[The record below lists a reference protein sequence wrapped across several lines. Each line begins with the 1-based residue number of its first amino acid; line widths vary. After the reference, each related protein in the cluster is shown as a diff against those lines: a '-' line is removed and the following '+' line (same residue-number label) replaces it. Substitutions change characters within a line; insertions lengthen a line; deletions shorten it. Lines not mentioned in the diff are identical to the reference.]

1 MANTRSLISPSHL
14 SPGEKLPTW
23 RLQAKPLLSSEL
35 NAPSLPRYELFNLF
49 TPTPGPLGHNSSVI
63 VFFWENKPGSWLP
76 QNCLLPVF
84 WLVRCSQLWPLIG
97 RCHPEH
103 LSTEHWQLSTNGP
116 TSCMVWCLLSAATIN
131 FLFIPPTKGH
141 VSALTI
147 LNARNILRH
156 CRVFW
161 GDKQPPP
168 LILNSG
174 SLSGCK
180 VGAIIYKVKTGW
192 VPLDLG
198 EKLLLASDWSA
209 FVMLASDW
217 SKFSDLPFDWP
228 GLGGGHKM
236 VSAGVRL

>member
-1 MANTRSLISPSHL
+1 MIAAEL
-14 SPGEKLPTW
+14 SAA
-23 RLQAKPLLSSEL
+23 RL
-35 NAPSLPRYELFNLF
+35 
-49 TPTPGPLGHNSSVI
+49 
-63 VFFWENKPGSWLP
+63 
-76 QNCLLPVF
+76 
-84 WLVRCSQLWPLIG
+84 LIG
-97 RCHPEH
+97 QVQSALASHWPMPPGAPEH
-103 LSTEHWQLSTNGP
+103 RALTTEHQRSHILHGL
-116 TSCMVWCLLSAATIN
+116 MSAATIN

-217 SKFSDLPFDWP
+217 SIFSDLPFDWP